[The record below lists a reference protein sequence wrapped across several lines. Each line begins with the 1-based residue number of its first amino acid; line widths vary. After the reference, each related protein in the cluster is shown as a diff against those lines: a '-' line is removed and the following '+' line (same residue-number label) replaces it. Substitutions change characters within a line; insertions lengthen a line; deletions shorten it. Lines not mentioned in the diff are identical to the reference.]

1 MKHRCILTLFLC
13 FSASVFA
20 FVGNGILG
28 ELDLRSDLL
37 QLFFCISQTWEGADL
52 PVCAVNCCA
61 WKIGGGGGK
70 VKGTD
75 ALSCLQEQKKA
86 RLTSKKSG
94 RPCQCVTWGLS
105 VNEAHKGRVMA
116 GSIWSMCLA
125 ELPGLSC
132 LTFLVSPSYPWS
144 TFVLD
149 QTLAEKTVGSSSR
162 ETDAG
167 VFPSRILCLG
177 VPLVHPYH
185 TGPQP
190 LNQAVP
196 CHRPSAVG

>member
-1 MKHRCILTLFLC
+1 MGYWVSWTFVLICYSC
-13 FSASVFA
+13 FSVLVKLGKGQTYL
-20 FVGNGILG
+20 FV
-28 ELDLRSDLL
+28 LL
-37 QLFFCISQTWEGADL
+37 TVVHGKS
-52 PVCAVNCCA
+52 
-61 WKIGGGGGK
+61 GGGGK